1 MNLRAGME
9 TFFNTGIYGITAENL
24 SNGRDN
30 IEVVREMLDGGIK
43 FIQYREKEKDALSRY
58 EECLILRD
66 MIKQAGGIFIIDDFI
81 DLALAV
87 DADGV
92 HIGQSDL
99 PARTVRRILG
109 NDKIIG
115 LSTHNSEQLEHA
127 NGLKRYI
134 DYIGVGPIHSTS
146 TKPNAEPVGLTYLN
160 YSIKHSQLPL
170 VAIGGI
176 KEQNIDEIIQAGTK
190 TIAIVSDIVT
200 TDNIKEKVKR
210 LRGKIFSHMFD

>member
-9 TFFNTGIYGITAENL
+9 SFFNTGIYGITAENI

-30 IEVVREMLDGGIK
+30 IEIVRDMLEGGIK

-66 MIKQAGGIFIIDDFI
+66 MIKQAGGVFIIDDFV

-99 PARTVRRILG
+99 PPRVVRKLIGREKLL
-109 NDKIIG
+109 G
-115 LSTHNSEQLEHA
+115 LSTHNTEELEQA
-127 NGLKRYI
+127 NELKKYI
-134 DYIGVGPIHSTS
+134 DYIGVGPIHATA
-146 TKPNAEPVGLTYLN
+146 TKINAEPVGFEYLDYAVKN
-160 YSIKHSQLPL
+160 AQLPL

-176 KEQNIDEIIQAGTK
+176 KEQNIDDVLHAGAK
-190 TIAIVSDIVT
+190 TVAIVSDIVQSE
-200 TDNIKEKVKR
+200 NIVSKVER
-210 LRGKIFSHMFD
+210 LRDKIFNK

>member
-9 TFFNTGIYGITAENL
+9 SFFNTGIYGITAESM

-43 FIQYREKEKDALSRY
+43 FIQYREKEKDAVSRY

-66 MIKQAGGIFIIDDFI
+66 MVKQAGGIFIIDDFV
-81 DLALAV
+81 DLAMAV

-99 PARTVRRILG
+99 PPRIVRKILG
-109 NDKIIG
+109 NEKIIG
-115 LSTHNSEQLEHA
+115 LSTHSPEELERA
-127 NGLKRYI
+127 NELKKYI
-134 DYIGVGPIHSTS
+134 DYIGVGPIHATP
-146 TKPNAEPVGLTYLN
+146 TKKDAEPVGFVYLN
-160 YSIKHSQLPL
+160 YALKNSQLPF

-176 KEQNIDEIIQAGTK
+176 KEHNIDEIIHAGVK
-190 TIAIVSDIVT
+190 TIAVVSDIVSAE
-200 TDNIKEKVKR
+200 DIKRKVEILREKMFLN
-210 LRGKIFSHMFD
+210 LR